1 MNTYV
6 YQIGQSL
13 YINLTNKCCN
23 KCTFCIR
30 NDHDGIEDYE
40 LWLDKEPTAL
50 EIINEL
56 PRVREYA
63 EAVFCG
69 FGEPTYKMDEIVAVG
84 KFIKDYGV
92 PVRINTN
99 GLGRLINGRD
109 IVPELKEAVDIV
121 SISLNAPDR
130 AGYDAV
136 SRSVY
141 GEKAFDELC
150 DFAEACKGAGL
161 KVIFT
166 VVDVISDEQMEKS
179 KALAEKLGIG
189 FRVRAEIK

>member
-30 NDHDGIEDYE
+30 NEHDGIANYD

-56 PRVREYA
+56 PRVRGYN

-69 FGEPTYKMDEIVAVG
+69 FGEPTYKMNEIVTVG
-84 KFIKDYGV
+84 KFIKDYKV
-92 PVRINTN
+92 KVRINTN
-99 GLGRLINGRD
+99 GLGRLINRRD
-109 IVPELKEAVDIV
+109 IVPELKEGVDVV

-130 AGYDAV
+130 VNYNKV
-136 SRSVY
+136 SRSIY

-150 DFAEACKGAGL
+150 DFAVSCKNAGL
-161 KVIFT
+161 EVIFT
-166 VVDVISDEQMEKS
+166 VVDVIPVEQMEES
-179 KALAEKLGIG
+179 KKLAEKLGVG
-189 FRVRAEIK
+189 FRIRTEIK